1 MRAAALSIGRATTD
15 ARIERQPGGG
25 WNAAGMG
32 GQPLAGGPNRLVA
45 LGSWELREGTP
56 SSTLHLRG
64 LDPEVQT
71 LIETAQAS
79 LDYPSFDR
87 LRRAALAD
95 ALTWRTSLGRVHDG
109 IGLGVERNLLR
120 CWPVGTHVRLSEDG
134 ATVDLLRVLAAGL
147 LSGAPLT
154 LSTGVLLP
162 PEISAFLDQQ
172 GIAISLE
179 RDDAWLERMAVA
191 GAGLAAEAGRGGA
204 GASGAGSGSGVGA
217 GSGLTVGVTASGIER
232 VRLIGG
238 DPVRAAEWLGG
249 QDRLPLWAEPVT
261 MAGPV
266 ELLVFLREQSLSIAA
281 HRYGLAL
288 PLEGVDER
296 LAELDAGALPAG

>member
-1 MRAAALSIGRATTD
+1 
-15 ARIERQPGGG
+15 
-25 WNAAGMG
+25 
-32 GQPLAGGPNRLVA
+32 
-45 LGSWELREGTP
+45 
-56 SSTLHLRG
+56 
-64 LDPEVQT
+64 
-71 LIETAQAS
+71 
-79 LDYPSFDR
+79 
-87 LRRAALAD
+87 
-95 ALTWRTSLGRVHDG
+95 
-109 IGLGVERNLLR
+109 
-120 CWPVGTHVRLSEDG
+120 
-134 ATVDLLRVLAAGL
+134 
-147 LSGAPLT
+147 
-154 LSTGVLLP
+154 
-162 PEISAFLDQQ
+162 
-172 GIAISLE
+172 
-179 RDDAWLERMAVA
+179 
-191 GAGLAAEAGRGGA
+191 
-204 GASGAGSGSGVGA
+204 SGAGSGSGVGA